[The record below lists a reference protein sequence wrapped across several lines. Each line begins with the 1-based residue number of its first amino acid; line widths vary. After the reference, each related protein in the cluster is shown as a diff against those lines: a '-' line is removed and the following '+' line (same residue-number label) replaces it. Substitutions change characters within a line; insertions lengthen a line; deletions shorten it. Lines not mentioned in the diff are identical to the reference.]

1 MPSDISTVRRE
12 RRGRVLVVRIEREA
26 KRSTCSMT
34 TGPAFGGGLEI
45 ALAFEKRPPHW
56 AGH

>member
-26 KRSTCSMT
+26 V
-34 TGPAFGGGLEI
+34 
-45 ALAFEKRPPHW
+45 
-56 AGH
+56 GH